1 MDGMVFT
8 FTGPKTRVVILGTL
22 IFWLFSLI
30 GCASFKVPI
39 PLDMSFKARAQVVG
53 DDDVHVKAALLTAE
67 ESENVF
73 GVNLI
78 SRWIQPVWIEVT
90 NTSARP
96 FWFLSP
102 GTDADYYAPNEIAYI
117 YHAWYSNKAN
127 KKMAE
132 HFQNL
137 SFKNPIHPGGKK
149 TGFVFM
155 HFEQDLREVTIDLV
169 AHESFKSFSIISKV
183 TALKGKSLYAAE
195 GIYADSDIIRVDD
208 ESLKRHLEQLPCC
221 TTSDDGK
228 LTGDPLNIVLIGS
241 PQHLGKAL
249 IRRGWHQAEETY
261 WGSVWK
267 TINSFLFGKEYLY
280 SPVSPLY
287 ALGRKQDYAA
297 QKAHGAINRRNHFRI
312 WLTPLR
318 FGDKEVWIGQIS
330 RDIGVRFTTK
340 SKNFVTH
347 KIDPDVDEAREALMY
362 DLILSNY
369 VEKIGYVVG
378 VGECPTDVPCQNLTG
393 DPFFTDGL
401 RAVILLH
408 DKSIPITEMQFF
420 PWAHPEGDRQIF

>member
-1 MDGMVFT
+1 MVFT
-8 FTGPKTRVVILGTL
+8 FKRPKTGIVILCTL

-39 PLDMSFKARAQVVG
+39 PLDEPFKARAQVDS
-53 DDDVHVKAALLTAE
+53 DDDIQVKASLLTAE
-67 ESENVF
+67 ESKNVF

-90 NTSARP
+90 NTSDRP

-102 GTDADYYAPNEIAYI
+102 GTDADYYAPDEIAYI
-117 YHAWYSNKAN
+117 YHTWYSNKAD

-137 SFKNPIHPGGKK
+137 SFKNPIHPGVKK
-149 TGFVFM
+149 AGFVFI
-155 HFEQDLREVTIDLV
+155 HFERDVREVTIDLV
-169 AHESFKSFSIISKV
+169 GHESFKSFSFISKV
-183 TALKGKSLYAAE
+183 TDLKGKSLYE
-195 GIYADSDIIRVDD
+195 TERIYSDSDIIQVDD
-208 ESLKRHLEQLPCC
+208 VSLKRHLEQLPCC
-221 TTSDDGK
+221 TTSHDGK
-228 LTGDPLNIVLIGS
+228 LNGDPLNIVLIGS
-241 PQHLGKAL
+241 PQHLGKVL

-261 WGSVWK
+261 WGSIWK

-318 FGDKEVWIGQIS
+318 FEDREVWIGQIS

-340 SKNFVTH
+340 SKSFVTH
-347 KIDPDVDEAREALMY
+347 KIDPDVDEAREALIY

-378 VGECPTDVPCQNLTG
+378 AGECPPDVPCQNLTG
-393 DPFFTDGL
+393 DQFFTDGL
-401 RAVILLH
+401 RTVLLLH
-408 DKSIPITEMQFF
+408 HKPIPIPEIQFF
-420 PWAHPEGDRQIF
+420 PWAHPRGDRQIF